1 MEGGERRRLSLYG
14 KRFSETLC
22 RCCSAAPHLLPV
34 SPADFPILLPLQS
47 DQKRTCFA
55 LFCFSHLYF
64 LIFYPFTF
72 FLPLWSI
79 QTWPSGCC
87 LPSWCFL
94 GIAGL
99 MMKLNFT
106 AVFKL
111 IESSA
116 WVTGSSGIIMYL
128 IWVFKS
134 AFAVRSGALDLG
146 GSDG

>member
-1 MEGGERRRLSLYG
+1 MQEPVLN
-14 KRFSETLC
+14 ETLC
-22 RCCSAAPHLLPV
+22 RCCSATPHLLPV
-34 SPADFPILLPLQS
+34 SPANFTILSTPSEGLEKNLLCPILLLTSVVPHLLPL
-47 DQKRTCFA
+47 D
-55 LFCFSHLYF
+55 
-64 LIFYPFTF
+64 
-72 FLPLWSI
+72 FLPTPPVHPNL
-79 QTWPSGCC
+79 G
-87 LPSWCFL
+87 SWCLL

-99 MMKLNFT
+99 MVKLNFT